1 MQIIS
6 FPFFFVHSSPH
17 LSFHTTHSLSAREK
31 ESGVPRSP
39 TSCRRHRQTPLPN
52 MNDETRHVISHA
64 ARSPYSAWLSKL
76 WRFFYKASYADSRTS
91 ARVSLRTPRN
101 PLAPDVRPWRGRPT
115 CPPDRSIVSVYLYSS
130 LSLSTNYPSSVA
142 YYTKHSP
149 LCGDHIQIWLAKGS
163 RESKTPA
170 DAGESRTR
178 HYGLYSRTRTKGR

>member
-149 LCGDHIQIWLAKGS
+149 LCGDHIQILWS
-163 RESKTPA
+163 REGQTLVIRSM
-170 DAGESRTR
+170 
-178 HYGLYSRTRTKGR
+178 